1 MKYRILI
8 ERSAIKFLEKQ
19 SLEQRT
25 RLLKAINQL
34 PDVGDIKRLQ
44 PFHGL
49 FRLRVGTF
57 RILFTIENDALIVR
71 VVEIGNRG
79 DVYK

>member
-1 MKYRILI
+1 M
-8 ERSAIKFLEKQ
+8 
-19 SLEQRT
+19 EQRS

-34 PDVGDIKRLQ
+34 PDVGDIKRLN

-49 FRLRVGTF
+49 FRLRVGSF
-57 RILFTIENDALIVR
+57 RIIFTVENDTLIVR

-79 DVYK
+79 DIYK

>member
-8 ERSAIKFLEKQ
+8 ERTALKFLEKQ
-19 SLEQRT
+19 PMEPRS

-34 PDVGDIKRLQ
+34 PDVGDIKRLN

-49 FRLRVGTF
+49 FRLRVGSF
-57 RILFTIENDALIVR
+57 RIIFTVENDTLIVR

-79 DVYK
+79 DIYK